1 MSADQPFLYQLFLIF
16 VCAKVGGE
24 VFERLRLPAVLGE
37 ILAGV
42 IIGPY
47 GVSLVVPSAAIQD
60 VAEVGAI
67 FLLFTVGL
75 EIQPKD
81 LLSVGR
87 TSLNVALAGIAVP
100 FVFGFSY
107 MLLSHHSK
115 PEAIFVAAAMVAT
128 SVGITARV
136 LGDLNVLHTR
146 AARIILGAAVFDD
159 VLGLILLGVVGG
171 LVSSNG
177 SFWVQT
183 LITSLEAV
191 AFTLIM
197 IFYAP
202 RLVRRMEPRVQ
213 RMSTPNAPLVI
224 ALAICLGLSFAAAQI
239 KMAAIVGAFFAGL
252 AFAEH
257 SPRWNLA
264 PRVLAINDFLAPF
277 FFFTMGAQLDIRV
290 FDRGLVLSAIAVS
303 VLAFVSKLVGCG
315 LPVLRFGWRTAAR
328 VGMGMVPRGE
338 VGLIV
343 ALSGLQMNAISKQAY
358 ALVIFMTGMTT
369 LVAPPLLKVLFQTE
383 KRELAVAVE
392 ARPRAM

>member
-1 MSADQPFLYQLFLIF
+1 MSADHPFLYQLFLIF
-16 VCAKVGGE
+16 VCAKLGGE

-42 IIGPY
+42 IFGPY
-47 GVSLVVPSAAIQD
+47 GLGLVVPGGAIKD

-81 LLSVGR
+81 LLSVGP

-100 FVFGFSY
+100 FIFGFSY
-107 MLLSHHSK
+107 MLLTRHSK
-115 PEAIFVAAAMVAT
+115 PEATFVAAAMVAT
-128 SVGITARV
+128 SVGVTARI
-136 LGDLNVLHTR
+136 LGDLDLLHTR

-159 VLGLILLGVVGG
+159 ILGLILLGVVGG

-191 AFTLIM
+191 AFALIM
-197 IFYAP
+197 MFYAP
-202 RLVRRMEPRVQ
+202 RVVRRIEPGLQ

-257 SPRWNLA
+257 SPRWNLR

-277 FFFTMGAQLDIRV
+277 FFFSMGAQLDIRL
-290 FDRGLVLSAIAVS
+290 FDRPLVLSAIVVS
-303 VLAFVSKLVGCG
+303 LLAFLSKLVGCG
-315 LPVLRFGWRTAAR
+315 LPVLRSGWKTAAR

-343 ALSGLQMNAISKQAY
+343 ALSGLQMNAISGQAY
-358 ALVIFMTGMTT
+358 ALVIFMTGVTT
-369 LVAPPLLKVLFQTE
+369 LVAPPLLKLLFQSE
-383 KRELAVAVE
+383 RQPAAVTLE
-392 ARPRAM
+392 ERPTAM